1 MFNDIQDSFT
11 RLRLRAR
18 RFQRDE
24 SGALIV
30 FGLMVMVLMLMIGGL
45 AVDLMRYENTRTKLQ
60 NTLDRATLA
69 AASLDQKLVP
79 ASVVQDYMQK
89 AGLMDQ
95 MKNVQVTEG
104 MNQRVVHTTGLA
116 DTQPFFLHL
125 LGINKFDAPAASQAE
140 QAISNVEIVLVL
152 DVSGSMSG
160 QKIASLKVAADE
172 FVDTVTANDTHHKVS
187 IAIVPYNAQV
197 NIGPQLAA
205 KFNLTNR
212 AGVTDVNCVEI
223 PSTAAATQALSLTAP
238 MPMMAYADIVGAT
251 SKVSTFVSP
260 IDVSFGA
267 PSLVQTG
274 AYKGTFNGSFC
285 PPSKVNVVRLP
296 GSDPT
301 KLKSQI
307 DAMVAGGNTS
317 ITLGMKWGVTLLDP
331 SMQPVYAQ
339 FIASGD
345 MQPELAGRPLAY
357 DPTKVLKIIVLMTD
371 GEHVAHN
378 RITDA
383 YKTGPSPIYRAGD
396 GNYSI
401 QFTSGRP
408 TWAGSNTWFVPHLSK
423 WQSTAY
429 AGGGTAVQQDWAQ
442 IWANMRQTYV
452 AWQFYA
458 RALGSSATSPS
469 SSAYNNA
476 ISAMVATYAQVN
488 EMDASLQTSCNQAR
502 ANGVQIYGITIEAP
516 THGNE
521 VITNCADPDRTFI
534 SDRNTIRSVFQTIAA
549 NLTQLR
555 LTQ

>member
-1 MFNDIQDSFT
+1 MLNDIHDSFT

-18 RFQRDE
+18 RFQAEE

-79 ASVVQDYMQK
+79 ADVVADYMQK
-89 AGLMDQ
+89 AGLSDQ
-95 MKNVQVTEG
+95 MKNIQVTDG
-104 MNQRVVHTTGLA
+104 MNQRVVHTSGLA

-125 LGINKFDAPAASQAE
+125 LGIDKFDAPAASQAE

-160 QKIASLKVAADE
+160 QKIANLKVAAEE

-197 NIGPQLAA
+197 NIGPDLAS

-223 PSTAAATQALSLTAP
+223 PTTAWGTQALSPNAP

-251 SKVSTFVSP
+251 SKVASFVSP
-260 IDVSFGA
+260 LDLGLAA
-267 PSLVQTG
+267 PSLVTSG

-296 GSDPT
+296 GSDPDT
-301 KLKSQI
+301 LKSQI
-307 DAMVAGGNTS
+307 EALVAGGNTS
-317 ITLGMKWGVTLLDP
+317 ITLGMKWGVTMLDP
-331 SMQPVYAQ
+331 SMQPLYAQ
-339 FIASGD
+339 FISEGK
-345 MQPELAGRPLAY
+345 MQPELEGRPLAY
-357 DPTKVLKIIVLMTD
+357 DTTKVLKIIVLMTD
-371 GEHVAHN
+371 GEHVSHN

-383 YKTGPSPIYRAGD
+383 YKTGPSPIYKATD

-408 TWAGSNTWFVPHLSK
+408 TWAGSNTWFVPHLNK
-423 WQSTAY
+423 WQSAVY
-429 AGGGTAVQQDWAQ
+429 AGGGAAVQQDWAQ
-442 IWANMRQTYV
+442 IWSNMRQSYV

-469 SSAYNNA
+469 TSAYNNA
-476 ISAMVATYAQVN
+476 TSAMVATYAQVSD
-488 EMDASLQTSCNQAR
+488 MDASLQVSCNQAR
-502 ANGVQIYGITIEAP
+502 ANGVQIYGITVEAP
-516 THGNE
+516 AHGND
-521 VITNCADPDRTFI
+521 VITKCADPDRTFI
-534 SDRNTIRSVFQTIAA
+534 ADRNTIRSVFQTIAA